1 MIRVS
6 PQVLMAMYDAMG
18 TQIALQYGGSQ
29 ALHAPNSNAAKDFLQ
44 SVKRF
49 YRNAFTDLEKQQII
63 DLFLG
68 VYEPR
73 RGTPHI
79 WDLESDLFLHNH
91 PAPSFLEPLPSP
103 ARSSTTPPGPVC
115 DAKPAAARLFAS
127 HYEVEKLS
135 SFDEILSRAHAIP
148 QQARGA
154 RVSAPVAPVAGDDAG
169 GVARTVAGPS
179 RGAAAEALVRADE
192 MLSEMR
198 LESVGDLCLLLPR
211 EYVQVSEW
219 QTRQDVARAA
229 VDASAAYVSHL
240 RPFV

>member
-1 MIRVS
+1 MRRR
-6 PQVLMAMYDAMG
+6 
-18 TQIALQYGGSQ
+18 
-29 ALHAPNSNAAKDFLQ
+29 DFLQ

-63 DLFLG
+63 ELFLG

-154 RVSAPVAPVAGDDAG
+154 RL
-169 GVARTVAGPS
+169 TPS
-179 RGAAAEALVRADE
+179 RGRKTTPVAWLGPLPALLRCRCEALVRAGKCS
-192 MLSEMR
+192 LKCG
-198 LESVGDLCLLLPR
+198 SVGQALCLLLR
-211 EYVQVSEW
+211 GYVGSA
-219 QTRQDVARAA
+219 VANAAGRCEAA
-229 VDASAAYVSHL
+229 VVGAASSRTSVH
-240 RPFV
+240 FV

>member
-1 MIRVS
+1 
-6 PQVLMAMYDAMG
+6 MAMYDAMG

-154 RVSAPVAPVAGDDAG
+154 RV
-169 GVARTVAGPS
+169 
-179 RGAAAEALVRADE
+179 ALPFRF
-192 MLSEMR
+192 SFEMR
-198 LESVGDLCLLLPR
+198 SC
-211 EYVQVSEW
+211 
-219 QTRQDVARAA
+219 
-229 VDASAAYVSHL
+229 
-240 RPFV
+240 